1 MNDNYARNT
10 FICVLVLSLL
20 LALMIGIL
28 VGQSIVHI
36 HFVIDEHH
44 LQNLMVLY
52 DIKL

>member
-28 VGQSIVHI
+28 VGQSIAHI
-36 HFVIDEHH
+36 HLVMDDNS

-52 DIKL
+52 NVK